1 VEVAVQAIRDLC
13 LTSAVLLA
21 ACGPADPA
29 VPVDDADAISAE
41 AMDSML
47 ATTPGEPA
55 GAPVVVAAPAALE
68 RTSATLA
75 ELGYREGI
83 TLNGSTDQAI
93 LTLPVNP
100 GRSADR
106 LVLRVEPTPRMPDA
120 TLVLRQGDRILAQR
134 LLTDTTREVS
144 FPLGD
149 VIIAEGH
156 GIVSLA
162 SYVPGRD
169 ACEAP
174 LFYRTAILPGSTAEY
189 GGATTGGTAISG
201 FFPPLLRRVVFYLP
215 EQPSLDA
222 AQAALDAAAFVARRY
237 RGTGTTFAIAHL
249 PPADSAIAEPS
260 WDERALVWATD
271 GPTRILAP
279 EGGRGTVL
287 AIASRTDA
295 RQLFTLATGDRMV
308 PSREFAAAAVRRP
321 LPAGDAVTFDALG
334 LGTRTLTGNVI
345 ASTTYRFALAD
356 LGPAGSARGFRLVA
370 THSALPPDA
379 IGEVSVLL
387 NGALVW
393 SRAADGTA
401 IDATITLPERL
412 QERDNRLE
420 VRFTLRI
427 GEGECRL
434 GTPIFTATVHGE
446 SSLLLGDRLPMPP
459 SFDRFPAALVPA
471 FSVLLEP
478 RDRYRVELAATMVH
492 AMQGTTTT
500 PLEPFVVRDVAEIR
514 GALLAVGTPTTA
526 EQLEAPLSTDGFRL
540 RDVNGRVWD
549 EFRPTDSY
557 GAMQAYE
564 RQGRDVLLL
573 HHTGANGQPLAD
585 LLRETLAPYQ
595 WFGVHGDLALR
606 GLAGPSTTLRVANSG
621 WRIEPLDDGGPSRLA
636 RWRSGIFIAAAV
648 VLLALLIWLYPRV
661 VRRELDPTG

>member
-1 VEVAVQAIRDLC
+1 VAVQGIRDLC
-13 LTSAVLLA
+13 LVSVVLLA

-29 VPVDDADAISAE
+29 APTDEVDGISAE

-47 ATTPGEPA
+47 ATAPGEPS
-55 GAPVVVAAPAALE
+55 GAPVVMAAPAVSE

-75 ELGYREGI
+75 EIGYRDGI
-83 TLNGSTDQAI
+83 TLTGSTDQAV

-100 GRSADR
+100 GRTAER

-134 LLTDTTREVS
+134 LLTDTTREVT

-149 VIIAEGH
+149 AIVSEGH
-156 GIVSLA
+156 SILSVA

-174 LFYRTAILPGSTAEY
+174 LFYRTVILPGSTTEY
-189 GGATTGGTAISG
+189 GGGTVAGTAISG

-237 RGTGTTFAIAHL
+237 RGTGTTFAVAPL
-249 PPADSAIAEPS
+249 PPADSALAEPS

-271 GPTRILAP
+271 GPTRILMP
-279 EGGRGTVL
+279 DSGRGTVL

-308 PSREFAAAAVRRP
+308 PSREFAAAAIRRAD
-321 LPAGDAVTFDALG
+321 PADGAVTLDALG
-334 LGTRTLTGNVI
+334 MGTRTLTGNII

-356 LGPAGSARGFRLVA
+356 LGPGGSARAFRLVA
-370 THSALPPDA
+370 THSALPADG

-393 SRAADGTA
+393 SRAVDGTA

-434 GTPIFTATVHGE
+434 GAPIFTATVHGE
-446 SSLLLGDRLPMPP
+446 SSLLLGNGLPMPP

-500 PLEPFVVRDVAEIR
+500 PLEPFVVRDAAEVR
-514 GALLAVGTPTTA
+514 GALLAVGTTNTA
-526 EQLEAPLSTDGFRL
+526 EQLDAPLSTDGFRL
-540 RDVNGRVWD
+540 RDMNGRVWD
-549 EFRPTDSY
+549 EFRPSDSY
-557 GAMQAYE
+557 GAMQAYA

-606 GLAGPSTTLRVANSG
+606 GVTGPSTTLRVANSG
-621 WRIEPLDDGGPSRLA
+621 WRIEPLDDAGPSRLA
-636 RWRSGIFIAAAV
+636 RWRSGIFFAAAV

-661 VRRELDPTG
+661 VRRELDATG